1 MTIVAG
7 RGSACWAQGSSGARY
22 GLHHIG
28 TTVVGIALLVGLV
41 RTMAGSR
48 NTAVG
53 LHVEASKPGTVGQR

>member
-41 RTMAGSR
+41 RT
-48 NTAVG
+48 
-53 LHVEASKPGTVGQR
+53 